1 MANYDDYPDSFTD
14 KYEKPVV
21 EDFIAGFSGLD
32 PDRKVKPE
40 NIDHEELGGLVG
52 GDFLG
57 HYHLTE
63 EQVDKLESYEEK
75 IQNAR
80 EEAKSKIEA
89 VKDEAEQRLA
99 QIDEAVAQIASDV
112 DSMEETVSDLEDTTD
127 FLGTRME
134 VIVGQ
139 ATEDTEILDA
149 RVDADG
155 VVHQNLGSNVRNLH
169 AKIHEVIGS
178 IKEGAEEFRGLLRQ
192 LDLLATAQIQGE
204 INRVEANDRR
214 KAEIRNEALIRLA
227 QDDGLQ
233 RQIDTVAHALID
245 ACITLHRA
253 CEKFRKRVSAEKEER
268 QSRDVELQSS
278 INAEVSARQEE
289 QDKLQSKIE
298 ENKSSIQN
306 TAEALS
312 AEARER
318 SEHDGILEKQI
329 AEIRDGIDDEHM
341 ERIKADL
348 GLARQASATAEAIMR
363 TALSLVEFNRRRKA
377 DILREEGERRNYD
390 RGLQGEINTLS
401 GAVIG
406 NSYAIHQEA
415 EKRRSENKKQR
426 EESFNNKLI
435 IEEQIKKLVL
445 ALLEQSVI
453 ISDEAYKRRDN
464 IDKLKKIL
472 FEKADNLQKQVNKIC
487 YSILEGAIRLHK
499 EAEQRR
505 REDIAERFARFSGI
519 EDMREQIDTLSEAVI
534 ELATIL
540 SKTNSTVRTLG
551 STVETLEISASE
563 AGTNFA
569 SNEEFQAMFSDIL

>member
-1 MANYDDYPDSFTD
+1 MATYDDAPEWFSE

-21 EDFIAGFSGLD
+21 EPYIVGNSGLD
-32 PDRKVKPE
+32 PDRQIKPE
-40 NIDHEELGGLVG
+40 AIHHEQLDGLLG
-52 GDFLG
+52 GDFAG
-57 HYHLTE
+57 HYHLRNDQIEQYEGYKGDIQRVETE
-63 EQVDKLESYEEK
+63 ADRSIKAVRDEAAQK
-75 IQNAR
+75 ITELN
-80 EEAKSKIEA
+80 EA
-89 VKDEAEQRLA
+89 VDVLTG
-99 QIDEAVAQIASDV
+99 DV
-112 DSMEETVSDLEDTTD
+112 DVVESTLAELEDTTD
-127 FLGTRME
+127 FLNTRME
-134 VIVGQ
+134 VIVGE

-149 RVDADG
+149 RVDAER
-155 VVHQNLGSNVRNLH
+155 VKHPNLGHNIRSLH
-169 AKIHEVIGS
+169 QTVLDIIEN
-178 IKEGAEEFRGLLRQ
+178 IKFRVEEFQGLLQ
-192 LDLLATAQIQGE
+192 QFDMLAEAQMLGAL
-204 INRVEANDRR
+204 NGVEAHERR
-214 KAEIRNEALIRLA
+214 KAEIQQERLTRLL

-233 RQIDTVAHALID
+233 EQINTSANAILDLCVIFHKFADKVREWKSIEKAEREGEDAFLQWEIDEETLIRESKDNELQEGITKNEADIERTDKAL
-245 ACITLHRA
+245 T
-253 CEKFRKRVSAEKEER
+253 AEKKERKLRDTAHEQAAEE
-268 QSRDVELQSS
+268 
-278 INAEVSARQEE
+278 IKN
-289 QDKLQSKIE
+289 
-298 ENKSSIQN
+298 
-306 TAEALS
+306 ALS
-312 AEARER
+312 FETLER
-318 SEHDGILEKQI
+318 VQ
-329 AEIRDGIDDEHM
+329 
-341 ERIKADL
+341 ADL

-390 RGLQGEINTLS
+390 RGLQGEIDTLS

-406 NSYAIHQEA
+406 NSYAIHREA

-435 IEEQIKKLVL
+435 IEEQNKKLVL

-487 YSILEGAIRLHK
+487 YSILEGAVRLHK

-551 STVETLEISASE
+551 STVKTLEISASE